1 MAEAGGEGLSSAVV
15 NELEFLQCE
24 EEDGAA
30 DVVLFTFF
38 MLFIGLFTRHVL
50 AKVPVPYTGL
60 LLLAGLVLGLA
71 GSIVETNARE
81 KEEKRLER
89 EALEALEGSNSTV
102 APEEVD
108 VEEAGGEV
116 RVEVEYELP
125 KAYEHLGRGM
135 EAWTNISPELLLLV
149 HLPALIFASGF
160 SMDFHIFKRNF
171 WQILLLAGPGV
182 AIGTGFTAVVGKFIF
197 PYGWCWPKALMFG
210 AMLSATDPVAVVA
223 LLKEVGAS
231 ETLGTVIEGESLLN
245 DGTAFVF
252 FLVFRDLIRWTTSC
266 NTGEC
271 HGADRMREGLQHL
284 CKCRHPEFERLHEDD
299 RADCEGV
306 PTFEEDPDFKQ
317 PFTPVCSFPHRTFGE
332 TLVFFLRMAIGAP
345 ALGAAF
351 GFAASMWINYVYN
364 DLVVEV
370 AITIVTAYLTYF
382 TADDLV
388 GVSGV
393 LATVALGITMA
404 VMARPRLSPKAHEPM
419 EVFWELMEYFA
430 NSTIFIYAGVEI
442 AKKIY
447 EVEIDVDSGDIEA
460 GFINKGDWGLSIL
473 LYLFLQLI
481 RLLTIIMLYPF
492 IMLSGYA
499 VSWKDVLVM
508 TWGGLRGAVGLAL
521 ALIVDLDEERIDPKF
536 RALTIFY
543 MGLIAAYTLLV
554 NGTSMSRFLDYLGVT
569 KTKPEKLEVLLHVVK
584 SIENIGSHELSEAEP
599 DHLLGDPDWNLVLRI
614 TSLDVSSII
623 PSDREIISVM
633 MDAKQRNNPV
643 ALELQNHLNQNSL
656 AYGTTPRLGRLS
668 VARYLGGPKPAAPAV
683 DKVTMVSDI
692 AGMSSVVTKD
702 MLVMD
707 FRTRLLTGIKSVYGE
722 LIEEGEISAEHFAY
736 LKESADEGLDSV
748 SEPLSDWYYLENS
761 LSASWWRR
769 VVNMLLR
776 GFEKTL
782 QRMLFTSLET
792 SAIIARNFIHA
803 HEEATHSLHE
813 YIQFIK
819 QEQAENGVQDDAT
832 RLVEEAS
839 AMVLEESRQESEQAV
854 EFVKNLR
861 RAYPEVARAI
871 KSKLAAWEILRMKQ
885 EYVQKLGGS
894 GLIEAKEATALELL
908 IEATIKKLMHNP
920 PRVELAE
927 PKVMLKTHPVF
938 YEMDHHIF
946 ETTVWPHAKLKVY
959 DKDQGAGKAFL
970 YLCIG
975 GFCFL
980 EKFWLV
986 CANGTARS
994 ALHESHLREGAMV
1007 GISEVMLRQR
1017 RSRSFTA
1024 ETVVQ
1029 VYHIDAVEFLNLARI
1044 HESVRRR
1051 AWQMAGAFQT
1061 LQHPWGAFKGASLSE
1076 LQSVFWRS
1084 ELLTH
1089 MPGDRLKVDGNW
1101 YLASGEM
1108 VEINNDGGRQR
1119 PIPAPAPLSP
1129 SGAMHLCTT
1138 DVKILKVPEN
1148 ARPSRLGMKSS
1159 NPSVGPRSSAGI
1171 RRTSLAN
1178 LSMRPSQLT
1187 ANSISKVSG
1196 GSMQSVQSPAKPR
1209 SPAPAQP
1216 QPRGP
1221 SPMPRGLPGIAEAQP
1236 AVARGGLGGI
1246 PEGNDTGRSRGTH
1259 DGGSAERAALKRPE
1273 RPAPE
1278 REPPRMSRAQ
1288 SPRETGPEGPA
1299 GTSSGSR
1306 FAAVDRD
1313 PGTGSRF
1320 NQSVMT
1326 ADSKFRREMQ
1336 RLQPQTMRPTSGE
1349 GMGCSF
1355 FVWVGG
1361 GGGKR
1366 CNKQKV
1372 GTTWVVVGNAL

>member
-1 MAEAGGEGLSSAVV
+1 MAEPGGGEQLSSVV
-15 NELEFLQCE
+15 VDELEFLQCE
-24 EEDGAA
+24 EEDGAS

-60 LLLAGLVLGLA
+60 LLVAGLVLGLA
-71 GSIVETNARE
+71 GSIVETHARD
-81 KEEKRLER
+81 KEERRLER
-89 EALEALEGSNSTV
+89 EALERLEGSNSTV

-108 VEEAGGEV
+108 VQEASDQVE
-116 RVEVEYELP
+116 VEVEYELP
-125 KAYEHLGRGM
+125 KAYAHLGRGM

-171 WQILLLAGPGV
+171 WQILILAGPGV
-182 AIGTGFTAVVGKFIF
+182 AIGTGFTALVGKFIF

-306 PTFEEDPDFKQ
+306 PTSEEDPDFKQ
-317 PFTPVCSFPHRTFGE
+317 PFTPVCEFPHRTIGE
-332 TLVFFLRMAIGAP
+332 TLIFFVRMAIGAP

-370 AITIVTAYLTYF
+370 AITIVTAYLAYF
-382 TADDLV
+382 TADDLA

-430 NSTIFIYAGVEI
+430 NSTIFVYAGVEI

-447 EVEIDVDSGDIEA
+447 EVEIDVDKGDIDA
-460 GFINKGDWGLSIL
+460 GFINRADWGLSIL

-481 RLLTIIMLYPF
+481 RLLTILLMYPF
-492 IMLSGYA
+492 MMLSGYA

-543 MGLIAAYTLLV
+543 MGLIAAYTLLI

-599 DHLLGDPDWNLVLRI
+599 DHLLGDPDWKLVLRI
-614 TSLDVSSII
+614 TALDVSSII

-633 MDAKQRNNPV
+633 MDAKQRKNPV

-656 AYGTTPRLGRLS
+656 AYGATPGLGRLS
-668 VARYLGGPKPAAPAV
+668 VARYLGGPKPAPAPV
-683 DKVTMVSDI
+683 DKLTVVSDI

-702 MLVMD
+702 MLVAD

-722 LIEEGEISAEHFAY
+722 LIEEGEISAEHFSY

-748 SEPLSDWYYLENS
+748 SEPLCDWYYLENS

-769 VVNMLLR
+769 LVNMLLR

-803 HEEATHSLHE
+803 HEEATHHLHE

-819 QEQAENGVQDDAT
+819 QEQAENGMCDAT

-871 KSKLAAWEILRMKQ
+871 KSKLAAWEILRMKA

-894 GLIEAKEATALELL
+894 GLIEAKESTALTLL
-908 IEATIKKLMHNP
+908 IEGTIKKLMHNP

-938 YEMDHHIF
+938 HEMDHHVF
-946 ETTVWPHAKLKVY
+946 DTTVWPHAKLKVY
-959 DKDQGAGKAFL
+959 EKDQAIFELGQ
-970 YLCIG
+970 
-975 GFCFL
+975 
-980 EKFWLV
+980 E
-986 CANGTARS
+986 ARS
-994 ALHESHLREGAMV
+994 LSLIVRGIVRVESPGVERGTYQESTGAMV

-1017 RSRSFTA
+1017 RSRSLTA

-1029 VYHIDAVEFLNLARI
+1029 VYHIAAVDFLNIARVN
-1044 HESVRRR
+1044 ESVRRR

-1076 LQSVFWRS
+1076 LQSVFWHS
-1084 ELLTH
+1084 ELLSH
-1089 MPGDRLKVDGNW
+1089 IPGERLKVEGNW
-1101 YLASGEM
+1101 YLAAGEI
-1108 VEINNDGGRQR
+1108 VEINNDGSRQR
-1119 PIPAPAPLSP
+1119 PIPAPTPLTP
-1129 SGAMHLCTT
+1129 GVAMYLCTT

-1148 ARPSRLGMKSS
+1148 ARPSHLGVKSS
-1159 NPSVGPRSSAGI
+1159 NSSVGSRSSAGI

-1187 ANSISKVSG
+1187 ANSISTVSG
-1196 GSMQSVQSPAKPR
+1196 GSMQSFAKAR
-1209 SPAPAQP
+1209 SPVPVQP
-1216 QPRGP
+1216 LQPFQNSQPLHRSANGRA
-1221 SPMPRGLPGIAEAQP
+1221 SPMQRGLPGIAEAQ
-1236 AVARGGLGGI
+1236 AAGGLTGV
-1246 PEGNDTGRSRGTH
+1246 PEGGRSGRGRVNH

-1273 RPAPE
+1273 RPTPE
-1278 REPPRMSRAQ
+1278 REPPRVSRAP
-1288 SPRETGPEGPA
+1288 SPREAEPA
-1299 GTSSGSR
+1299 PARDTPSPAIASNGSR
-1306 FAAVDRD
+1306 FAAVERDR
-1313 PGTGSRF
+1313 GTGSRF

-1336 RLQPQTMRPTSGE
+1336 RMQTQPMRPSSGSKPPT
-1349 GMGCSF
+1349 G
-1355 FVWVGG
+1355 
-1361 GGGKR
+1361 
-1366 CNKQKV
+1366 
-1372 GTTWVVVGNAL
+1372 